1 MSTGK
6 YKELT
11 VNTVLFAVSS
21 FGARLVSFLLLPLY
35 TSVLSTA
42 DYGTVDLMTS
52 TVSLLVPVLTVNVQD
67 AVLRFTLGKEAAADR
82 ILAVG
87 LRTVAAGACVLLA
100 AEAALVF
107 FRLSPVDDIY
117 LAFLLVSFLLTSLSN
132 VLTMYV
138 KAQDQVRSLVVSG
151 IGSTLVTCTLAVIL
165 LVVVKAGVLGYMA
178 AMTAGSLFTVVVLAF
193 AGRVSPRAIGG
204 HLPAGLAKA
213 MLVYS
218 APLIANGLA
227 WWVNDVSDR
236 YVVTLICGAAANGVY
251 AVAFKI
257 PTILSTLQSIFY
269 NAWSISAIKEF
280 DSNDRD
286 GFLGRMYSLY
296 SCAMSLCC
304 SVILLLDVPLA
315 HLLYANEFF
324 EAWRYVP
331 FLLVGVY
338 LNGLA
343 LFEGCIFG
351 AAKCT
356 REVSTTT
363 VMGAIASIA
372 SCVALTSA
380 FGPIGAAA
388 ATLLGYLVTWS
399 VRTTVMVKRVARIRV
414 SWLAEIACIVI
425 LVVQA
430 LLATQ
435 DGNQL
440 AQLVALMALFIVQRD
455 KIVQIAGFI
464 YRKLEKSKSSTNDA
478 D

>member
-6 YKELT
+6 YKELSI
-11 VNTVLFAVSS
+11 NTALFAVSS
-21 FGARLVSFLLLPLY
+21 FGSKLISFFLLPLY

-52 TVSLLVPVLTVNVQD
+52 TVSLLLPILTVNVQD
-67 AVLRFTLGKEAAADR
+67 AVLRFALDREADANCV
-82 ILAVG
+82 LTVG
-87 LRTVAAGACVLLA
+87 LRVVAAGTCALLL
-100 AEAALVF
+100 AEAALLF
-107 FRLSPVDDIY
+107 SGFSPVDDIY
-117 LAFLLVSFLLTSLSN
+117 LAFLFAMFVLTSLGN

-138 KAQDQVRSLVVSG
+138 KAQNQVRSLVVSG
-151 IGSTLVTCTLAVIL
+151 IGSTLVTCTLAIVL
-165 LVVVKAGVLGYMA
+165 LVVAQAGVLGYMA
-178 AMTAGSLFTVVVLAF
+178 AMAAGSLFTVVTLAF
-193 AGRVSPRAIGG
+193 AGSVSPRAIGG
-204 HLPAGLAKA
+204 NLPAGLVKA
-213 MLVYS
+213 MLTYS

-236 YVVTLICGAAANGVY
+236 YVVTLLCGAAANGVY

-280 DSNDRD
+280 DPHDGD
-286 GFLGRMYSLY
+286 GFLGRMYALY
-296 SCAMSLCC
+296 SCTMSLCC

-351 AAKCT
+351 AAKRT
-356 REVSTTT
+356 KDVSTTT
-363 VMGAIASIA
+363 IAGAVVSIV
-372 SCVALTSA
+372 SCIALTLSL
-380 FGPIGAAA
+380 GPVGAAI

-399 VRTTVMVKRVARIRV
+399 VRTAVMVRRVARICV
-414 SWLAEIACIVI
+414 SWPTEVACIVI
-425 LVVQA
+425 LVAQA
-430 LLATQ
+430 LLASQ
-435 DGNQL
+435 EGMQL
-440 AQLVALMALFIVQRD
+440 AQLIALTALLFVRR
-455 KIVQIAGFI
+455 KQIKEMVGYFRRSLFKA
-464 YRKLEKSKSSTNDA
+464 K
-478 D
+478 

>member
-1 MSTGK
+1 MSAGK
-6 YKELT
+6 YRELT

-21 FGARLVSFLLLPLY
+21 FGARLVSFFLLPLY

-67 AVLRFTLGKEAAADR
+67 AVLRFTLGKEADADR

-107 FRLSPVDDIY
+107 FGLSPVDNIY
-117 LAFLLVSFLLTSLSN
+117 LAFLFVSFLLTSLSS

-151 IGSTLVTCTLAVIL
+151 IGSTLVTCMLAVIL

-178 AMTAGSLFTVVVLAF
+178 AMTAGSLFTVVVLAL

-213 MLVYS
+213 MLAYS

-280 DSNDRD
+280 DPNDRD

-331 FLLVGVY
+331 FLLVGVF

-343 LFEGCIFG
+343 LFEGCVFG
-351 AAKCT
+351 AAKRT
-356 REVSTTT
+356 KDVSATTMAGSAVSIVFCIILT
-363 VMGAIASIA
+363 LIFGPNGAAIA
-372 SCVALTSA
+372 T
-380 FGPIGAAA
+380 F
-388 ATLLGYLVTWS
+388 LGYLVTWG
-399 VRTTVMVKRVARIRV
+399 VRTAVMVKRVVRIRV
-414 SWLAEIACIVI
+414 SWSTEIVGIAI

-430 LLATQ
+430 LLAVQEGTQ
-435 DGNQL
+435 LLQL
-440 AQLVALMALFIVQRD
+440 IALATLMFVQHKRIIQVVSYIF
-455 KIVQIAGFI
+455 KRIAK
-464 YRKLEKSKSSTNDA
+464 R
-478 D
+478 

>member
-1 MSTGK
+1 MSSSK
-6 YKELT
+6 YKELS
-11 VNTVLFAVSS
+11 VNAVLFAVSS
-21 FGARLVSFLLLPLY
+21 FGSRLVSFLLLPLY

-52 TVSLLVPVLTVNVQD
+52 TVSLLLPILTVNVQD
-67 AVLRFTLGKEAAADR
+67 AVLRFALGREAAPDR
-82 ILAVG
+82 VLAVG

-100 AEAALVF
+100 VEAALLVSGM
-107 FRLSPVDDIY
+107 SPVDDVY
-117 LAFLLVSFLLTSLSN
+117 LAFLFAMFLLTALSH

-151 IGSTLVTCTLAVIL
+151 IGSTLVTCVLAVVL
-165 LVVVKAGVLGYMA
+165 LVVLDVGVLGYMA
-178 AMTAGSLFTVVVLAF
+178 AMAAGSLFTVAVLAF
-193 AGRVSPRAIGG
+193 AGGVSPRAAGG
-204 HLPAGLAKA
+204 RLPEGLAKA
-213 MLVYS
+213 MLAYS

-280 DSNDRD
+280 DPADSD
-286 GFLGRMYSLY
+286 GFLGRMYALY
-296 SCAMSLCC
+296 SCAMTLCC
-304 SVILLLDVPLA
+304 SGIMLLDVPLA

-331 FLLVGVY
+331 FLLVGVF

-351 AAKCT
+351 AAKRT
-356 REVSTTT
+356 KDVSTTT
-363 VMGAIASIA
+363 IAGAAVSIG
-372 SCVALTSA
+372 SCIALTLA
-380 FGPIGAAA
+380 LGPIGAAI
-388 ATLLGYLVTWS
+388 ATFLGYLVTWG
-399 VRTTVMVKRVARIRV
+399 VRTAVMVKRVARIRV
-414 SWLAEIACIVI
+414 SWPTEIACIAI
-425 LVVQA
+425 LVAQA

-435 DGNQL
+435 EGMQPYQL
-440 AQLVALMALFIVQRD
+440 IALAALALVQRKRIVQVASFAR
-455 KIVQIAGFI
+455 
-464 YRKLEKSKSSTNDA
+464 RKLAKKG
-478 D
+478 

>member
-1 MSTGK
+1 MSAGK
-6 YKELT
+6 YRELT

-21 FGARLVSFLLLPLY
+21 FGARLVSFFLLPLY

-67 AVLRFTLGKEAAADR
+67 AVLRFTLGKEADADR

-107 FRLSPVDDIY
+107 FGLSPVDNIY
-117 LAFLLVSFLLTSLSN
+117 LAFLFVSFLLTSLSS

-151 IGSTLVTCTLAVIL
+151 IGSTLVTCMLAVIL

-213 MLVYS
+213 MLAYS

-280 DSNDRD
+280 DPNDRD

-331 FLLVGVY
+331 FLLVGVF

-343 LFEGCIFG
+343 LFEGCVFG
-351 AAKCT
+351 AAKRT
-356 REVSTTT
+356 KDVSATTMAGSAVSIVFCIILT
-363 VMGAIASIA
+363 LIFGPNGAAIA
-372 SCVALTSA
+372 T
-380 FGPIGAAA
+380 F
-388 ATLLGYLVTWS
+388 LGYLVTWG
-399 VRTTVMVKRVARIRV
+399 VRTAVMVKRVVRIRV
-414 SWLAEIACIVI
+414 SWSTEIVGIAI

-430 LLATQ
+430 LLAVQEGTQ
-435 DGNQL
+435 LLQL
-440 AQLVALMALFIVQRD
+440 IALATLMFVQHKRIIQVVSYIF
-455 KIVQIAGFI
+455 KRIAK
-464 YRKLEKSKSSTNDA
+464 R
-478 D
+478 